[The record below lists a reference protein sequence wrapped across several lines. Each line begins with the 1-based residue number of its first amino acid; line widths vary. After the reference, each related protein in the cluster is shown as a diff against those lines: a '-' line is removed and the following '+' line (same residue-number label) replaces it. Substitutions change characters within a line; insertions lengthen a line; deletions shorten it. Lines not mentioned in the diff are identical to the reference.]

1 MSWAYWI
8 EKIILLLLLVIGL
21 VAGVSVY
28 KTWNAPL
35 PEMSIRVLEVPWKE
49 NPDQASMIKLYK
61 EVLEEVRQPQPLLGT
76 NKESFRNPFTPFV
89 DIASD
94 KFILCDNCGGKNKL
108 GATICMH
115 CGAVIAPLPLDTDED
130 GIPDYWEIKFQLNPK
145 DASDAPMDQDKD
157 GRSNLQEFRDGTDP
171 QVSDLQTDKPS
182 AAAVSGLPFIVQKT
196 YQKPVQIQF
205 MGYLLNVSGE
215 YTVQINWAGKTDF
228 YKIGNEVRGYVIK
241 DFQKVEDKEFNNR
254 TGVATFTDNS
264 YIICQKK
271 KFPPKK
277 FLKQKLVTDNDVFA
291 KIQFSETKKE
301 QEIYIDSIIE
311 DGVSGKLY
319 KVKDIGLTSA
329 KIIIED
335 QFKKTYTLTA
345 QDQPVQN

>member
-1 MSWAYWI
+1 MRWAYWI
-8 EKIILLLLLVIGL
+8 DKLILLLLLG
-21 VAGVSVY
+21 AGAAAGFY
-28 KTWNAPL
+28 AYTTWKAPL
-35 PEMSIRVLEVPWKE
+35 PEMSIKVVEGSWKE
-49 NPDQASMIKLYK
+49 NPEHSSMIKLYK
-61 EVLEEVRQPQPLLGT
+61 EVLEEIRQPQPLLGT
-76 NKESFRNPFTPFV
+76 NKENFRNPFTPFV

-94 KFILCDNCGGKNKL
+94 KFTLCDNCGGKNKL
-108 GATICMH
+108 GATICVH
-115 CGAVIAPLPLDTDED
+115 CGAVIAPPPLDTDED
-130 GIPDYWEIKFQLNPK
+130 AIPDYWELKYQLNPK
-145 DASDAPMDQDKD
+145 DAADAGTDPDKD

-171 QVSDLQTDKPS
+171 QISDLENDQPPP
-182 AAAVSGLPFIVQKT
+182 AASELPFSLQKT

-205 MGYLLNVSGE
+205 MGYLLNMSGE

-228 YKIGNEVRGYVIK
+228 YKIGANVRGYVIR

-264 YIICQKK
+264 FIICQKK

-311 DGVSGKLY
+311 DAVSGKLY
-319 KVKDIGLTSA
+319 KVKDIGLSSA
-329 KIIIED
+329 KIVVED
-335 QFKKTYTLTA
+335 QYKKTYILTA
-345 QDQPVQN
+345 QAQPDLD